1 LLSVSIGSIENLQI
15 PLKFARPG
23 KERQDSVFNGL
34 QVSGKSL
41 VSIAP
46 AAPVHKYRID
56 LMYIA
61 CLQEIDGDSELLCVH
76 DSARP
81 LVSSED
87 VKKVTPVV
95 HDAA

>member
-1 LLSVSIGSIENLQI
+1 MHAQEKRDRTQFSMDFRSVANCLYLLLLLLLCINIVEILC
-15 PLKFARPG
+15 
-23 KERQDSVFNGL
+23 V
-34 QVSGKSL
+34 V
-41 VSIAP
+41 
-46 AAPVHKYRID
+46 
-56 LMYIA
+56 
-61 CLQEIDGDSELLCVH
+61 CLQEIDGDSELICVH